1 MFQKIKKIIDE
12 LIQINNLKTQNNV
25 RNSKVKICPSC
36 TSELEPLNEQLE
48 WLMPQKYLC
57 KKCNYLRTAYFEQ

>member
-12 LIQINNLKTQNNV
+12 LIQINNLKTQNNF

-48 WLMPQKYLC
+48 WLMPQEYLC
-57 KKCNYLRTAYFEQ
+57 KKCNYLGTAYFEQ

>member
-57 KKCNYLRTAYFEQ
+57 KKCNYLGTAYFEK

>member
-12 LIQINNLKTQNNV
+12 LIQINKLKTQNNV
-25 RNSKVKICPSC
+25 KNSKVKICPSC
-36 TSELEPLNEQLE
+36 TSKLEPLTEQLE

-57 KKCNYLRTAYFEQ
+57 KKCNYLGTAYFEQ

>member
-12 LIQINNLKTQNNV
+12 LIQINNLKKQNNV

-57 KKCNYLRTAYFEQ
+57 KKCNYLGTAYFEK

>member
-12 LIQINNLKTQNNV
+12 LIQINNLKPQNNV
-25 RNSKVKICPSC
+25 KHSKVKICPSC
-36 TSELEPLNEQLE
+36 TSKLELLNEQLE

-57 KKCNYLRTAYFEQ
+57 KKCNYLGTAYFEQ

>member
-48 WLMPQKYLC
+48 WLMPQEYLC
-57 KKCNYLRTAYFEQ
+57 KKCNYLGTAYFEQ

>member
-36 TSELEPLNEQLE
+36 TSKLEPLNGENSPQLDDE
-48 WLMPQKYLC
+48 HYARLLESI
-57 KKCNYLRTAYFEQ
+57 KKHL

>member
-12 LIQINNLKTQNNV
+12 LIQINNLKTQNNL

-48 WLMPQKYLC
+48 WLMPQEYLC
-57 KKCNYLRTAYFEQ
+57 KKCNYLGTAYFEK